1 MWGGRPALW
10 FNRVN
15 RKEYESNKKW
25 IFVSFVCKCF
35 QVGERGVK
43 QKIEN
48 TSCVMIPLEEEN
60 RDLEDPTTRR
70 QRELQKIIGLRS
82 KTTTLNVHHT
92 FFYISMPFLHEY
104 DVKMPN
110 FAFYGERKQ
119 VTTNFYLSF

>member
-1 MWGGRPALW
+1 M
-10 FNRVN
+10 N
-15 RKEYESNKKW
+15 RKEYESNKRW

-60 RDLEDPTTRR
+60 RDFEDPTTRR

-82 KTTTLNVHHT
+82 KTTTSHVHHT
-92 FFYISMPFLHEY
+92 LFYISMPFMHNY
-104 DVKMPN
+104 DLKMPN

-119 VTTNFYLSF
+119 ATTNFSLSF

>member
-1 MWGGRPALW
+1 M
-10 FNRVN
+10 N
-15 RKEYESNKKW
+15 RKEYESNKRW
-25 IFVSFVCKCF
+25 IFVSSVCKCF

-92 FFYISMPFLHEY
+92 FFYISMPFLHDY

-119 VTTNFYLSF
+119 ATTNFYLSF

>member
-1 MWGGRPALW
+1 MW

-15 RKEYESNKKW
+15 RKEYESNKRW
-25 IFVSFVCKCF
+25 IFVSSVCKCF
-35 QVGERGVK
+35 QVGGRCVK

-48 TSCVMIPLEEEN
+48 TLCVMIPLEEEN

-70 QRELQKIIGLRS
+70 QRERQKIIGLRS

-92 FFYISMPFLHEY
+92 FLYISMPFLHDY

-119 VTTNFYLSF
+119 ATTNFSLSF